1 MQIGGTNL
9 TQINCQYK
17 KNANITGKIKFID
30 TLKFYQNSIRS
41 LASTLSD
48 EEITA
53 VKKLT
58 ERFFN
63 EHYYFSTI
71 WPYLISKKNKEF

>member
-9 TQINCQYK
+9 TQINF
-17 KNANITGKIKFID
+17 ANVTGKIKFID
-30 TLKFYQNSIRS
+30 TLKFYQKS

-48 EEITA
+48 EEINA

-63 EHYYFSTI
+63 EHYHFSTV
-71 WPYLISKKNKEF
+71 WPYLNSKKKKEF